1 MGEELLRDPTNETL
15 GVFRVFRFFFFFFFC
30 VVCGLRFFGLGFG
43 GLGFRGWDSRFRI
56 YCSGFKKPENPL
68 GLRV

>member
-15 GVFRVFRFFFFFFFC
+15 GVFRVFSFFFFC

-56 YCSGFKKPENPL
+56 
-68 GLRV
+68 